1 MDIWASRESG
11 HSWSSW
17 RHWQL
22 CGSKRVY
29 ICFAY
34 IWCDLHYSY
43 WHDHLPIHSY
53 KITWSSLA
61 RATTS
66 SKFALLSCYKDSNAK
81 WLVLWEILKFYRKK
95 QLNIIKKIRNNKN
108 WKFSHLLLIPLIK
121 LSKQQE
127 FHPPLAQWS
136 KRWLTSRVLPSGA
149 MSLSWKHHQS
159 TPSLFMNSKLAFTVI
174 CIKNFA
180 GKKVHIIS
188 TVK

>member
-1 MDIWASRESG
+1 MRHVLKLIKSRKKKYVWIFEPQESRG
-11 HSWSSW
+11 ILDPH
-17 RHWQL
+17 
-22 CGSKRVY
+22 GDTDNYVDPKGY
-29 ICFAY
+29 
-34 IWCDLHYSY
+34 
-43 WHDHLPIHSY
+43 
-53 KITWSSLA
+53 ITWSSLA

-95 QLNIIKKIRNNKN
+95 QLNIIKRIRNNKN

-127 FHPPLAQWS
+127 FHPLLTQWS